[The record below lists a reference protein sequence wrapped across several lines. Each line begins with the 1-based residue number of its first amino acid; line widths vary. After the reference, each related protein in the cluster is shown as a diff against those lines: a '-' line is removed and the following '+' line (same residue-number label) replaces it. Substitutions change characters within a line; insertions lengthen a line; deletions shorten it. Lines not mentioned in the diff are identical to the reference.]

1 MLGSIV
7 LYYAANKFSTRY
19 SNIETGGGRR
29 GGEFV
34 QILYNCIEK

>member
-19 SNIETGGGRR
+19 SSIETGEGREGG
-29 GGEFV
+29 FV
-34 QILYNCIEK
+34 RILYNCIEK